1 MKKSESIKNIASAL
15 IKFNSQMDKVAKTS
29 ENPFFK
35 SKYAALPE
43 ILDAIKQPLIESG
56 LVLTQLPDENGL
68 TTLLMHE
75 SGEWIEATGIM
86 HPVKSDPQ
94 SIGSAITY
102 QRRYAIGAIL
112 NLNIDEDDDGN
123 KASTP
128 AKLTSSG
135 NITATENMG
144 TTTTAPEK
152 PWLNITS
159 PEFPACK
166 AMIDKA
172 TDKPAALKA
181 LRATWAIS
189 KTVAEELA
197 K

>member
-1 MKKSESIKNIASAL
+1 MKKSDSIKNIASAL

-123 KASTP
+123 KASHTP
-128 AKLTSSG
+128 R
-135 NITATENMG
+135 ENTPPPPPDG
-144 TTTTAPEK
+144 QK

-172 TDKPAALKA
+172 TDKAAALKA